1 MKFTVQWNALEKR
14 QLLIFAL
21 VAFGVPYLMGIA
33 MGAGFYAG
41 SDVSVFPN
49 AQMFY
54 PAAGVMLALFVTK
67 KEDNMMPR
75 KFFVCF
81 LALTVL
87 MLACSLASVL
97 APALPWALI
106 SNLVMMGGTLAA
118 WVCYFAD
125 GKARRAVYGLR
136 LTKTGGTN
144 SFVMLLLFIVLYF
157 ARIFLLSGMM
167 MLADPAMAQAG
178 AVPEG
183 WSPML
188 ALANLLAMPLSF
200 VLAFTAFFGEEY
212 GWRGFLQPLLQKQ
225 FGPRG
230 GILVLGAVWGLWHL
244 PINIFYYSPDT
255 WALSVLNQVFL
266 CICYSVFFGFAY
278 AKTKSI
284 WAPVMIHFFNNNAV
298 LLFASADSI
307 SNQVLD
313 WLSILLSFVAMGVL
327 YLPFFAS
334 RVFRQ
339 GGTTPELPRHEAQ
352 APTAAGNLS

>member
-54 PAAGVMLALFVTK
+54 PAAGVMLALLVTK
-67 KEDNMMPR
+67 KEDNMLPR

-97 APALPWALI
+97 APAPPWALI

-144 SFVMLLLFIVLYF
+144 SFVILLLFIVLYF

-278 AKTKSI
+278 AKAKSI

-313 WLSILLSFVAMGVL
+313 WLSILLNFVAMGVL

>member
-1 MKFTVQWNALEKR
+1 MEPHACLGKPAGNAPKLC
-14 QLLIFAL
+14 
-21 VAFGVPYLMGIA
+21 FGLY
-33 MGAGFYAG
+33 
-41 SDVSVFPN
+41 
-49 AQMFY
+49 
-54 PAAGVMLALFVTK
+54 
-67 KEDNMMPR
+67 
-75 KFFVCF
+75 CF
-81 LALTVL
+81 LWGRIW
-87 MLACSLASVL
+87 LA
-97 APALPWALI
+97 
-106 SNLVMMGGTLAA
+106 
-118 WVCYFAD
+118 
-125 GKARRAVYGLR
+125 R
-136 LTKTGGTN
+136 
-144 SFVMLLLFIVLYF
+144 
-157 ARIFLLSGMM
+157 
-167 MLADPAMAQAG
+167 
-178 AVPEG
+178 
-183 WSPML
+183 
-188 ALANLLAMPLSF
+188 
-200 VLAFTAFFGEEY
+200 
-212 GWRGFLQPLLQKQ
+212 FLQPLLQKQ

-352 APTAAGNLS
+352 APADACNLS

>member
-144 SFVMLLLFIVLYF
+144 SFVILLLFIVLYF

-200 VLAFTAFFGEEY
+200 VLAFTAFFGEEA
-212 GWRGFLQPLLQKQ
+212 
-225 FGPRG
+225 
-230 GILVLGAVWGLWHL
+230 GAV
-244 PINIFYYSPDT
+244 FCSPCCKN
-255 WALSVLNQVFL
+255 S
-266 CICYSVFFGFAY
+266 
-278 AKTKSI
+278 
-284 WAPVMIHFFNNNAV
+284 
-298 LLFASADSI
+298 SAR
-307 SNQVLD
+307 
-313 WLSILLSFVAMGVL
+313 G
-327 YLPFFAS
+327 
-334 RVFRQ
+334 
-339 GGTTPELPRHEAQ
+339 
-352 APTAAGNLS
+352 AAFWC

>member
-54 PAAGVMLALFVTK
+54 PAAGVMLALLVTK
-67 KEDNMMPR
+67 KEDNMLPR

-106 SNLVMMGGTLAA
+106 SNLAMMGGTLAA

-212 GWRGFLQPLLQKQ
+212 GWRGFCSPCCKNSSA
-225 FGPRG
+225 RG
-230 GILVLGAVWGLWHL
+230 AAFWC
-244 PINIFYYSPDT
+244 
-255 WALSVLNQVFL
+255 WAL
-266 CICYSVFFGFAY
+266 CGACGIC
-278 AKTKSI
+278 
-284 WAPVMIHFFNNNAV
+284 P
-298 LLFASADSI
+298 SI
-307 SNQVLD
+307 SFITARTPGRSAC
-313 WLSILLSFVAMGVL
+313 SIRCSCAFATAFSSG
-327 YLPFFAS
+327 LPMPRQRAS
-334 RVFRQ
+334 GRR
-339 GGTTPELPRHEAQ
+339 
-352 APTAAGNLS
+352 